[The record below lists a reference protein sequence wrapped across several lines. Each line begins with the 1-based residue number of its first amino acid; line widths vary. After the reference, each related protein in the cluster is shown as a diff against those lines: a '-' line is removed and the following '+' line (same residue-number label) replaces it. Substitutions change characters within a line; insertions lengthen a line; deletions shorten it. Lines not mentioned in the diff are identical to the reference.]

1 MNKKLNNLVL
11 LLVSCIFMLGVP
23 LVVHAQVSGIGGVR
37 MAGSGD
43 PAKPIVDYNLEP
55 VMTLDLKQE
64 VIEILPGGVNIL
76 SVAPYSKYGVEWR
89 VGSNGLHGFSLGPNR
104 DTTVWIQ
111 THLLQLDNNG
121 ILLDLSITDGK
132 TKAILAAQKLP
143 LQNYQEA
150 IIEFATA
157 VTGDRRLAVRFL
169 PTVKIKEPLQG
180 YPGVIGSFGFR
191 GPGTYLILNGKEVFA
206 RGGGSVGLDSGD
218 EGKQQF
224 CTIYGPTGLLVV
236 SYRPFPGAVI
246 KGYFQDRRLIFDW
259 NGDVYEWI
267 SPGNSIL
274 PEGKWAAY
282 VWQASVT
289 PFDKPGTTIFADS
302 PDQLRSRIEQM
313 IERIKGQ
320 K

>member
-1 MNKKLNNLVL
+1 MNKNLNNLVL
-11 LLVSCIFMLGVP
+11 LLVGCIFMLGVP

-37 MAGSGD
+37 IAGSGD

-55 VMTLDLKQE
+55 VMILDLKLE
-64 VIEILPGGVNIL
+64 IIEILPGAVNVL
-76 SVAPYSKYGVEWR
+76 KAFPYGMEWR
-89 VGSNGLHGFSLGPNR
+89 AGSNGLSGLALGE
-104 DTTVWIQ
+104 DKETSVWIR
-111 THLLQLDNNG
+111 TYLLQLDNNG

-132 TKAILAAQKLP
+132 TKAVLSSQKLT

-157 VTGDRRLAVRFL
+157 TTGNRRLAVRLL

-180 YPGVIGSFGFR
+180 YPGVISSFGFR
-191 GPGTYLILNGKEVFA
+191 GPGAYLILNGKEVFA

-218 EGKQQF
+218 VGQLQF
-224 CTIYGPTGLLVV
+224 CAIYGPTGLLVV
-236 SYRPFPGAVI
+236 SYRPFPGAAI

-259 NGDVYEWI
+259 NGDVYEWV

-282 VWQASVT
+282 VWQAGVT
-289 PFDKPGTTIFADS
+289 PLDKPGYSIFAES
-302 PDQLRSRIEQM
+302 PDQLRSRIDQM
-313 IERIKGQ
+313 IARIKGQ

>member
-1 MNKKLNNLVL
+1 MLM
-11 LLVSCIFMLGVP
+11 SGIFMFGIP
-23 LVVHAQVSGIGGVR
+23 LAVHAQVAGIGGVR
-37 MAGSGD
+37 IAGSGD
-43 PAKPIVDYNLEP
+43 PAKPIVDFNLEP
-55 VMTLDLKQE
+55 VMLLELKQE

-76 SVAPYSKYGVEWR
+76 GADQSGKSGIEWR
-89 VGSNGLHGFSLGPNR
+89 GGTNSLRGFSLGPNK
-104 DTTVWIQ
+104 DTTVWIRSY
-111 THLLQLDNNG
+111 LLQLDDNG
-121 ILLDLSITDGK
+121 IVLDLSITDGK
-132 TKAILAAQKLP
+132 TKAVLAARKLP

-157 VTGDRRLAVRFL
+157 DTGNRRLAVRFL
-169 PTVKIKEPLQG
+169 PTVRIKEPLQG

-206 RGGGSVGLDSGD
+206 RGGGTVGLDSGD
-218 EGKQQF
+218 AGKQQF
-224 CTIYGPTGLLVV
+224 CTIYGPAGLLVV
-236 SYRPFPGAVI
+236 SYRPFPGATI

-267 SPGNSIL
+267 SPGNPIL

-282 VWQASVT
+282 VWQAST
-289 PFDKPGTTIFADS
+289 CSFEKAGTSIFADF
-302 PDQLRSRIEQM
+302 PDQIRGRIDQM